1 MLMPVDMRDW
11 LPPDHL
17 VWFVVET
24 VDALDCTLLEQTRR
38 RGGAG
43 APGYDPRMLFALLVY
58 AYSQGVRSS
67 REIERRCVTDV
78 AFRVLCAQGGPDH
91 TTIARFRT
99 VSGRAFVD
107 LFTQVLMV
115 AARAGL
121 GRFGTVA
128 IDGTKIPANASI
140 DANRGAEWFRHYVGE
155 VVAEVVAE
163 SERVDAEQDASEK
176 AADDELRA
184 DRVPIE
190 LRDRTRR
197 VERIRAAASEL
208 ATAQQRLTRADR
220 ERAAGA
226 AERLTRSQAGLPVVG
241 RIPEGPHRL
250 AEAQAHLAR
259 ESTAHQAKIDRY
271 AALVAAGCKPMG
283 RPPVPMEASSR
294 VQRAKRVVEAAE
306 AAAAVQAERSLAS
319 SRERKPLPNVV
330 ANTTD
335 PQSRIMP
342 TRKGFLQG
350 YNVQV
355 AVTGDQLIVAV
366 DVGQATNDQASFVPM
381 MQAAM
386 ASADRM
392 HAITGHEDHVI
403 GIVLADAGYDS
414 DRNVTAPGPDRLIAS
429 GKSRDHA
436 RALSESPAQGPPPG
450 GASPRQAMAH
460 RLRTPEGHRQ
470 YKRRGATVEPG
481 IANLKK
487 LIDRFSARGLAHAGS
502 EIHLAATA
510 FNLRKI
516 HHATAY

>member
-1 MLMPVDMRDW
+1 MAKSYRPVLRDQPMLMPVDMRDW

-140 DANRGAEWFRHYVGE
+140 DANRGEEWYRHYVGE

-190 LRDRTRR
+190 LREWTRR

-208 ATAQQRLTRADR
+208 ATA
-220 ERAAGA
+220 
-226 AERLTRSQAGLPVVG
+226 
-241 RIPEGPHRL
+241 
-250 AEAQAHLAR
+250 
-259 ESTAHQAKIDRY
+259 
-271 AALVAAGCKPMG
+271 
-283 RPPVPMEASSR
+283 
-294 VQRAKRVVEAAE
+294 
-306 AAAAVQAERSLAS
+306 
-319 SRERKPLPNVV
+319 
-330 ANTTD
+330 
-335 PQSRIMP
+335 
-342 TRKGFLQG
+342 
-350 YNVQV
+350 
-355 AVTGDQLIVAV
+355 
-366 DVGQATNDQASFVPM
+366 
-381 MQAAM
+381 
-386 ASADRM
+386 
-392 HAITGHEDHVI
+392 
-403 GIVLADAGYDS
+403 
-414 DRNVTAPGPDRLIAS
+414 
-429 GKSRDHA
+429 
-436 RALSESPAQGPPPG
+436 
-450 GASPRQAMAH
+450 
-460 RLRTPEGHRQ
+460 
-470 YKRRGATVEPG
+470 
-481 IANLKK
+481 
-487 LIDRFSARGLAHAGS
+487 
-502 EIHLAATA
+502 
-510 FNLRKI
+510 
-516 HHATAY
+516 